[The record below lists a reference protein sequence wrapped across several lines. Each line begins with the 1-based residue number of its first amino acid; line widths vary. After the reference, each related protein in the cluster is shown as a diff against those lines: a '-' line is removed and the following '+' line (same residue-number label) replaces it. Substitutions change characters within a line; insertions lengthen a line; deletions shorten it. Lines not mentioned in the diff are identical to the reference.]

1 MEGDTAGT
9 GIKSDTSGTWIT
21 ASSIVG
27 SSAVSD
33 GSSVKGFRSR
43 INWSCG
49 EHQVEPDAIA
59 IFDTYLPDFVLVA
72 FI

>member
-27 SSAVSD
+27 SSAVPINGDQLRARQDASGLAKHGAGLFYAD
-33 GSSVKGFRSR
+33 DR
-43 INWSCG
+43 I
-49 EHQVEPDAIA
+49 
-59 IFDTYLPDFVLVA
+59 
-72 FI
+72 